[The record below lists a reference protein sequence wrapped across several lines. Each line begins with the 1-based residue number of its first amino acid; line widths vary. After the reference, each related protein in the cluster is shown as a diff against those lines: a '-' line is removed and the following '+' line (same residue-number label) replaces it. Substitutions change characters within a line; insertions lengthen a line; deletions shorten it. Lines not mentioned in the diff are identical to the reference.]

1 MGQAK
6 KVNAMHAHSP
16 RRRAMVKAG
25 AALAGGAA
33 LGLPASAGSQTGA
46 AQAWPNRPVRII
58 VPYGPAGTADI
69 LARILGQQ
77 LSKQLGQPFVVENRG
92 GAGTTIGAAEAY
104 KSPAD
109 GYTMMVVTPTFAIAQ
124 YVYPNLPYD
133 GPKDFVPVALLMTTP
148 LILVVNPATGFKT
161 VADYIQAAKARP
173 GRVSFASSGSGSTPH
188 LAFELLKAQA
198 GIDLLHIPYKGGGEA
213 VTSVLAGTTDSY
225 FSAPIE
231 SGEHVKAGKLVLLG
245 ASSLKRTPG
254 LPDVPT
260 LAESGLAGFEV
271 THYTSVLVKAGTPQ
285 DIIAKLSENIV
296 RAIQTP
302 EVRDKVAQNGDV
314 PLGTLAEATALYA
327 NEYQRWSRAV
337 KSADIKP

>member
-1 MGQAK
+1 
-6 KVNAMHAHSP
+6 
-16 RRRAMVKAG
+16 
-25 AALAGGAA
+25 
-33 LGLPASAGSQTGA
+33 
-46 AQAWPNRPVRII
+46 
-58 VPYGPAGTADI
+58 
-69 LARILGQQ
+69 
-77 LSKQLGQPFVVENRG
+77 
-92 GAGTTIGAAEAY
+92 
-104 KSPAD
+104 
-109 GYTMMVVTPTFAIAQ
+109 
-124 YVYPNLPYD
+124 
-133 GPKDFVPVALLMTTP
+133 
-148 LILVVNPATGFKT
+148 VNPATGFKT

-188 LAFELLKAQA
+188 LAFELLKSQA

-231 SGEHVKAGKLVLLG
+231 SGEHVKAGKLTLLG

-260 LAESGLAGFEV
+260 LAESGLPGFEV
-271 THYTSVLVKAGTPQ
+271 THYTSVLVKAGTPP

-337 KSADIKP
+337 KAADIKP